1 MAYPYFDLV
10 QRAHSELLA
19 EGKIAAR
26 TNQDAVEQDK
36 GLITRRAAYYV
47 NRDRDPSHGLLAKT
61 SGNNSLGYSVDW
73 IITNTDGQGWDIA
86 SDDGVNAFP
95 SNGDAEG
102 ADPARVADWRQP
114 TAELAQVTDGG
125 QVDPGPP
132 PSNTDERLSALED
145 AVNAL
150 IETVAQ
156 NTEATERARTQ
167 GYYGECKMGLDM
179 HFGMKPAD

>member
-26 TNQDAVEQDK
+26 TNQTDVENDK

-114 TAELAQVTDGG
+114 TAELAQVTDAPEP
-125 QVDPGPP
+125 VPEPD
-132 PSNTDERLSALED
+132 DD
-145 AVNAL
+145 
-150 IETVAQ
+150 VAQ
-156 NTEATERARTQ
+156 ELATLTAAVDTMTQVVANLATQVEHLRTQ